1 MRNEYLGHMEGKGIE
16 ELMLVSI
23 YSFLHVSVDTEKLAY
38 GSNFEIHAFI
48 YNNSIKKK
56 TLPTFFWLMPE
67 ILFID

>member
-56 TLPTFFWLMPE
+56 RQTFYGITLYQQMK
-67 ILFID
+67 